1 MCGNGSRCVA
11 RLAWMLGIAPA
22 KHVFGADVGPI
33 EAEVDEDS
41 TQVTVQLTPPKDMR
55 LNMEIEIDRRPFHL
69 HFVNTGVPHVVAVM
83 DHIEMVEVWK
93 LGRAI
98 RQHPAFAPAGTN
110 VNFISSEEHGALSL
124 RTYERGVEDETYACG
139 TGAVASAI
147 IARELGMTGEETE
160 ITTTGGENLGV
171 ILRDGKTYL
180 RGAAEL
186 VFQGV
191 FYPQSL
197 GIETE

>member
-1 MCGNGSRCVA
+1 MARENTPNLTECLLGAGDLCRDQGEVA
-11 RLAWMLGIAPA
+11 VALGFYARVRAYERMLCLDLAPA
-22 KHVFGADVGPI
+22 VF
-33 EAEVDEDS
+33 E
-41 TQVTVQLTPPKDMR
+41 
-55 LNMEIEIDRRPFHL
+55 EIEGRPFHL
-69 HFVNTGVPHVVAVM
+69 HSVNTGVPHVVAVM

-110 VNFISSEEHGALSL
+110 VNFISSEAHGSLSL

-147 IARELGMTGEETE
+147 VARELGMTGEETE
-160 ITTTGGENLGV
+160 IITTGGEVLGV

-186 VFQGV
+186 VFHGV
-191 FYPQSL
+191 FYPQSM
-197 GIETE
+197 GIEL